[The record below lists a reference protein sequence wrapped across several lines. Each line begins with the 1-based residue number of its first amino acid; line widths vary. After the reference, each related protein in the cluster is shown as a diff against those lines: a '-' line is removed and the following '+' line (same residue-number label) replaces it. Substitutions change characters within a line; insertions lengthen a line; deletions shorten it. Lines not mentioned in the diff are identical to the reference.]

1 MVTFN
6 VYVLEYWN
14 KNKQTN
20 KTNKKTDQE
29 HFTELRL
36 DKTPTVTWLKLAKSL
51 WIPVDRF
58 IHPVCNLHSRCL
70 QTLGTQTFHASINR
84 QAFTRDRFGKC
95 KRIEGK
101 KHNFC
106 TLNACEILIHL
117 VVIFLSQVIF
127 VFLLFLDMVMYAIW
141 SWNKRKTKITWDKKL
156 TTTYVFYEFLNGF
169 LYGFYMTTRC
179 REDKLQIFLLP
190 QHPILNRS
198 NFL

>member
-1 MVTFN
+1 MYFN
-6 VYVLEYWN
+6 TETKTN

-29 HFTELRL
+29 HFTGLRL
-36 DKTPTVTWLKLAKSL
+36 DKTPTVIWLKLAKSL

-58 IHPVCNLHSRCL
+58 IHPVCSLHSRCL
-70 QTLGTQTFHASINR
+70 QTLGTQTFQYKSTGIYQR
-84 QAFTRDRFGKC
+84 SFWQVQEV
-95 KRIEGK
+95 EGK
-101 KHNFC
+101 KHC

-117 VVIFLSQVIF
+117 VVIFLSEVIF
-127 VFLLFLDMVMYAIW
+127 VFLLFLGIIMYAIW
-141 SWNKRKTKITWDKKL
+141 SWNKRKTKITSDKKL
-156 TTTYVFYEFLNGF
+156 TTTYIFYEFLNGF
-169 LYGFYMTTRC
+169 LYGFYMATRC

>member
-1 MVTFN
+1 MQRVFEFLSIASSIQ
-6 VYVLEYWN
+6 YVAYIAGVC
-14 KNKQTN
+14 K
-20 KTNKKTDQE
+20 
-29 HFTELRL
+29 RL
-36 DKTPTVTWLKLAKSL
+36 VRRLS
-51 WIPVDRF
+51 
-58 IHPVCNLHSRCL
+58 
-70 QTLGTQTFHASINR
+70 SINR

-101 KHNFC
+101 KHNVC

-117 VVIFLSQVIF
+117 VVIFLSEVIF
-127 VFLLFLDMVMYAIW
+127 VFLLFLGMVMYAIW
-141 SWNKRKTKITWDKKL
+141 SWNKRKTKITSDKKL
-156 TTTYVFYEFLNGF
+156 TTTYIFYEFLNGF